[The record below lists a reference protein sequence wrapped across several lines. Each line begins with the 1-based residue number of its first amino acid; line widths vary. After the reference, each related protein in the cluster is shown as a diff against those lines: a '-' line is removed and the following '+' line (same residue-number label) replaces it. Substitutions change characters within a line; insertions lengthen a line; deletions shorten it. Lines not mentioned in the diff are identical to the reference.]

1 MKIITDNRD
10 RWITGVALLLV
21 VVGVGVVNS
30 YTLTWGFLGIFY
42 IIGFREALKLY
53 KMESKIF
60 ICGCLYDH

>member
-42 IIGFREALKLY
+42 IIGFREALSYIRWKV
-53 KMESKIF
+53 IF
-60 ICGCLYDH
+60 ISIL

>member
-21 VVGVGVVNS
+21 VIGVGVVNN

-42 IIGFREALKLY
+42 IIGLERLLKLY
-53 KMESKIF
+53 KMGK
-60 ICGCLYDH
+60 